1 MLHYGEHQDDNKPLK
16 NMDKQLKDMDGD
28 YHVMLLE
35 RIESKKQLKAK
46 FQDIERKIQANRDF
60 TKAETKRVNDTLK
73 AFRSKFEFRLRTLRE
88 LFEGKINAMRKFN
101 REQFEFSDNRLNT
114 LEENI
119 EKEVQ
124 DRIEETDEIMNDTQ
138 TTLTSK

>member
-1 MLHYGEHQDDNKPLK
+1 M
-16 NMDKQLKDMDGD
+16 
-28 YHVMLLE
+28 
-35 RIESKKQLKAK
+35 
-46 FQDIERKIQANRDF
+46 
-60 TKAETKRVNDTLK
+60 K

-101 REQFEFSDNRLNT
+101 REQFEYSTNRLDK
-114 LEENI
+114 LESDI

-124 DRIEETDEIMNDTQ
+124 DRIEETDEIMNETQ